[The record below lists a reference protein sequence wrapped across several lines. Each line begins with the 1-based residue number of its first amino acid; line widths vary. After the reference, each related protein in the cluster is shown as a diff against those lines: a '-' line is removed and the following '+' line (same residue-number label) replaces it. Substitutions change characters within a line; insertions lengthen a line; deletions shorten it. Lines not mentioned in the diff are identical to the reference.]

1 MIKAVIFDLDG
12 VLVSTDEL
20 HYKAWK
26 HVADQEHIR
35 FDQIINN
42 RIRGVLR
49 MDSLD
54 IILAHSDKTFD
65 AFDKVRLADQKNRYF
80 LDLLTTFDAS
90 NIMPGVVETLKFLKS
105 NNIPIA
111 IGSSSANSKTI
122 LNQIG
127 LLDEF
132 DVIVDGNNF
141 TRSKPDPEVF
151 LLASSKLGI
160 PPEYCLVVEDGISGV
175 KAALAAGMSVFALG
189 DAAKSN
195 LASYQGESIHQ
206 IIALF

>member
-35 FDQIINN
+35 FDQIIND

-54 IILAHSDKTFD
+54 IILEHSDKTFD
-65 AFDKVRLADQKNRYF
+65 ALEKLRIANQKNHYF
-80 LDLLTTFDAS
+80 LDLLTKFDAS
-90 NIMPGVVETLKFLKS
+90 NIMPGVIETLKFLKS
-105 NNIPIA
+105 NHIPIA
-111 IGSSSANSKTI
+111 IGSSSANSKKI
-122 LNQIG
+122 LSQVG
-127 LLDEF
+127 LLEAF

-151 LLASSKLGI
+151 LLAASKLGV

-189 DAAKSN
+189 DAAKSH
-195 LASYQGESIHQ
+195 LASYQGASILQ